1 MNRLL
6 DPGLELTL
14 RPMQYPQFYEMYLG
28 SVKNTWTVEEL
39 DFQTDIKDLGEKV
52 TAAERH
58 MIQRLVAFF
67 ATGDT
72 IVANNLVLG
81 LYGAINSPEA
91 RMYLSRQLAEE
102 ALHIQFY
109 LTMLDNYIPE
119 PEQRAEAFKAV
130 HTIPS
135 IKMKADF
142 CMRNTRLLE
151 TASQR
156 PDLPAYQAQLIRNI
170 VAYACCVEGLF
181 FFGAFAYVFYL
192 RSKGLFQGLGT
203 GTNLT
208 LKDECLA
215 EGTEVLTPKGWVAVE
230 SLSKKDKVAQFD
242 MQTSEVSFAKPSR
255 YVVNEVDGNLIQL
268 SHEKGGIHQLIT
280 ENHDV
285 VYRWDH
291 QPFYRKVKAGEWRPA
306 QTKMIPTSGFKLQGE
321 KTKLTSLERLLIAI
335 QADGH
340 ISDRYDGSRS
350 GHIPVRFGL
359 KRPRKV
365 KRLLKLLRKLEA
377 KHGVTWT
384 EQGADSARAKNGYR
398 LFIVNVPL
406 DLAKPTK
413 LLSDWVDLENVTSEW
428 AVSFLEELGHWDG
441 HRSKDGGGR
450 CTYYSSVESSN
461 VDVVQAVAALCGRHV
476 GRGVQV
482 KKKSKKENYRPI
494 HRAWIS
500 DKATVR
506 GGPHL
511 TWSKVPYRGRVYCVT
526 VPTGAIVIR
535 SNGKVSITGNC
546 MHMMFGF
553 EVLRIVKQQ
562 QPELF
567 DDKLE
572 ADVRAMLA
580 EAIDCEAQFADD
592 LLQFGVTGMSPKDM
606 RTYLEYLADQRL
618 DQLGYKPQYGSQ
630 NPFPFI
636 ALQDMPELANF
647 FERRV
652 SAYQKT
658 MEGEFSLEETD
669 F

>member
-151 TASQR
+151 SASQR

-208 LKDECLA
+208 LKDEAC
-215 EGTEVLTPKGWVAVE
+215 
-230 SLSKKDKVAQFD
+230 
-242 MQTSEVSFAKPSR
+242 
-255 YVVNEVDGNLIQL
+255 
-268 SHEKGGIHQLIT
+268 
-280 ENHDV
+280 
-285 VYRWDH
+285 
-291 QPFYRKVKAGEWRPA
+291 
-306 QTKMIPTSGFKLQGE
+306 
-321 KTKLTSLERLLIAI
+321 
-335 QADGH
+335 
-340 ISDRYDGSRS
+340 
-350 GHIPVRFGL
+350 
-359 KRPRKV
+359 
-365 KRLLKLLRKLEA
+365 
-377 KHGVTWT
+377 
-384 EQGADSARAKNGYR
+384 
-398 LFIVNVPL
+398 
-406 DLAKPTK
+406 
-413 LLSDWVDLENVTSEW
+413 
-428 AVSFLEELGHWDG
+428 
-441 HRSKDGGGR
+441 
-450 CTYYSSVESSN
+450 
-461 VDVVQAVAALCGRHV
+461 
-476 GRGVQV
+476 
-482 KKKSKKENYRPI
+482 
-494 HRAWIS
+494 
-500 DKATVR
+500 
-506 GGPHL
+506 
-511 TWSKVPYRGRVYCVT
+511 
-526 VPTGAIVIR
+526 
-535 SNGKVSITGNC
+535 
-546 MHMMFGF
+546 HMMFGF